1 MTMLAVHQDL
11 DTAYLRRRAEEEG
24 LTGALREAEGEARA
38 LRGQVGPP
46 S

>member
-1 MTMLAVHQDL
+1 MLAVHEDV
-11 DTAYLRRRAEEEG
+11 DTAYLERRAEQEG

-38 LRGQVGPP
+38 LRGQAGAP